1 MKKLSLSLLIFAA
14 IYPLFSQTASD
25 YFPSKEGYR
34 WEYLGANGEVTDVY
48 TCAIVQKIEDKA
60 SGVGIIEE
68 YLGMK
73 ISVIYEVIEDAG
85 IKEVTRTDVFGNPI
99 QHKNRPVILFLREAK
114 WEEKER
120 GDVFQCQSKKTS
132 VAFDGKTYEDCIMTE
147 KSIFINGRPFM
158 VKRQYFA
165 RGIGLV
171 YVTLQGQDGVEK
183 PHLRLSSYK
192 F

>member
-1 MKKLSLSLLIFAA
+1 LFLTLLVLVAISTLSA
-14 IYPLFSQTASD
+14 QTASD
-25 YFPSKEGYR
+25 YFPAKEGYR
-34 WEYLGANGEVTDVY
+34 WEYIGANGKVTDIY
-48 TCAIVQKIEDKA
+48 TCAIAQKIEDNA
-60 SGVGIIEE
+60 SGVGIIVES
-68 YLGMK
+68 LGMK
-73 ISVIYEVIEDAG
+73 ISVIYEVVEDAG
-85 IKEVTRTDVFGNPI
+85 IKEVTRTDAFGNPI

-132 VAFDGKTYEDCIMTE
+132 VAFDGKTYNDCIMTE
-147 KSIFINGRPFM
+147 KGIFINGRPLM
-158 VKRQYFA
+158 VKREYFA

-171 YVTLQGQDGVEK
+171 YVTLQGQDGVEM